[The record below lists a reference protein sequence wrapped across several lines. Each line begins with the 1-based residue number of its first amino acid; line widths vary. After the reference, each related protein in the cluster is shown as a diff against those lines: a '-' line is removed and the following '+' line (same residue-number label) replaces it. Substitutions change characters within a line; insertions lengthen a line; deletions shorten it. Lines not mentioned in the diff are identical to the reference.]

1 MKRETNFTLIELLIV
16 IAIIAILASM
26 LLPALNK
33 ARETARAVQ
42 CTSNLKTIG
51 TVSLLYLGEN
61 EEIMFPWIDAA
72 GGSPWYNTT
81 THTLYFIQK
90 LLGRNDWKQ
99 MFVPKKI
106 LCPHVERWQCFESSG
121 GPGIWAQYQ
130 GMVRISFYAINC
142 SQSTVQ
148 NDYQAVQAKR
158 VRNHSAKVFWIETR
172 GKESSTSSEG
182 RWNISYNNDWTDPAK
197 ALINGGVAY
206 SHNNRA
212 NVLFFDGHV
221 SAHDPTTVA
230 TSWDPWHEKNWM
242 PYN

>member
-42 CTSNLKTIG
+42 CTSNLNTIG

-90 LLGRNDWKQ
+90 LLGRNVWKQ
-99 MFVPKKI
+99 MFVPK
-106 LCPHVERWQCFESSG
+106 
-121 GPGIWAQYQ
+121 
-130 GMVRISFYAINC
+130 
-142 SQSTVQ
+142 
-148 NDYQAVQAKR
+148 
-158 VRNHSAKVFWIETR
+158 
-172 GKESSTSSEG
+172 
-182 RWNISYNNDWTDPAK
+182 
-197 ALINGGVAY
+197 
-206 SHNNRA
+206 
-212 NVLFFDGHV
+212 
-221 SAHDPTTVA
+221 
-230 TSWDPWHEKNWM
+230 
-242 PYN
+242 